1 MNLDDLRIE
10 TTEVKI
16 GKKEF
21 EQRQVRLIAALL
33 EIEGLLRVKDANY
46 FGFSEANI
54 DAINN
59 QQKEAA

>member
-59 QQKEAA
+59 QQVEAA

>member
-1 MNLDDLRIE
+1 MNLDDLIIE

-21 EQRQVRLIAALL
+21 EQKQARLITALL
-33 EIEGLLRVKDANY
+33 EIDGILRAKDANC
-46 FGFSEANI
+46 FGFSEASI

-59 QQKEAA
+59 QQVEAA